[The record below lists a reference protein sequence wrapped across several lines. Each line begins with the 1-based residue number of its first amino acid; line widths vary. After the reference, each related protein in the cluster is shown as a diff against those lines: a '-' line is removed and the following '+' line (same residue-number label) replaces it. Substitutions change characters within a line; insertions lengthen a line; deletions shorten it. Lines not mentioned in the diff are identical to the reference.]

1 MIAKS
6 RQWVLAERP
15 HGVVGPQHFL
25 LQTREVGPLPAD
37 HIRVAVDKIGF
48 EPAQRG
54 WLNDLPS
61 YIPPVARGAVM
72 RSMGIGR
79 VVESKLDEFP
89 VGATVM
95 GNLGWQEIADV
106 THDQHFPLTLIDA
119 TAKLPSSYFLHVLGL
134 TGLTAY
140 FGMLKVGRPVAGE
153 TVLVSSAAGATG
165 SVAGQIAKAR
175 GCRVIGIAGG
185 VEKCRLLT
193 EHYGFDSAI
202 DYKNSDVAAQ
212 LTELAPQGVDV
223 YFDNVGLPILDQVL
237 AKIRIGARVVLCGG
251 ISSGYTGDRP
261 SLGVTN
267 YMQLVIRRA
276 TMQGF
281 LVLDYVDEYATARTE
296 LASMLGDASLVVHED
311 CLHGIES
318 CPEALAGL
326 FAGANVG
333 KQLVLLDHGEV
344 E

>member
-1 MIAKS
+1 
-6 RQWVLAERP
+6 
-15 HGVVGPQHFL
+15 
-25 LQTREVGPLPAD
+25 
-37 HIRVAVDKIGF
+37 
-48 EPAQRG
+48 
-54 WLNDLPS
+54 
-61 YIPPVARGAVM
+61 
-72 RSMGIGR
+72 
-79 VVESKLDEFP
+79 
-89 VGATVM
+89 
-95 GNLGWQEIADV
+95 
-106 THDQHFPLTLIDA
+106 
-119 TAKLPSSYFLHVLGL
+119 
-134 TGLTAY
+134 
-140 FGMLKVGRPVAGE
+140 
-153 TVLVSSAAGATG
+153 LVSSAAGATG